1 MVGKIRGIWPF
12 NAFLGI
18 GMVVALAA
26 PSGIFTASPAT
37 AAAPSEDAGVA
48 AFYRARGGSPLW
60 LSPASGDA
68 AQQLISL
75 LATAQADHLNPRH
88 YNAKALGR
96 ALDQARRDPAAVE
109 RVDRMLSL
117 AFVAYASDQRHDPGG
132 IIYVEFSIEA
142 DAALGAGTSGFC
154 WTRAIAPRLC
164 PEHGLDEPDLRQA
177 AGRDREPNVS

>member
-1 MVGKIRGIWPF
+1 M

-18 GMVVALAA
+18 GWSLRSGAPRGIFGA
-26 PSGIFTASPAT
+26 PSSAT
-37 AAAPSEDAGVA
+37 AAEPSLRSDIA
-48 AFYRARGGSPLW
+48 AFYRARSGSPRCGFHHLG
-60 LSPASGDA
+60 AA

-132 IIYVEFSIEA
+132 IIYVDSQLKPTPPSAPELLAS
-142 DAALGAGTSGFC
+142 AGHAPSLPDYVRNMG
-154 WTRAIAPRLC
+154 WMSPIYAKLRAAIASRMYRSDA
-164 PEHGLDEPDLRQA
+164 ERG
-177 AGRDREPNVS
+177 SWS